1 MKVGL
6 FTVALLASGQTAF
19 AQQVPSAGSQ
29 LQQIPPMPVTPKKE
43 PELVIETPPAPAAA
57 DPASARITVAALR
70 VSGQTLFDEATLIA
84 ASGFAPGQEMS
95 LVDLRAAAARIAGY
109 YKARGYFLA
118 QAYLPS
124 QDVKSG
130 SVTIAVIEGRYGA
143 VAVTNHSRLHPGI
156 AEGVLRG
163 LDSGDVVANAPLER
177 RLLLLSDIP
186 GVVARGT
193 LAPGSQVGTSDL
205 TVDLTPGRS
214 IDGSIEADNAGN
226 RYTGTYRGGGTIN
239 LNNAAGIGDMLSL
252 RVLASTSGL
261 AYGRVSYQAPV
272 GNLTLGAAFA
282 YFRYDLGREFKQ
294 LDASGDA
301 QIASVYASYP
311 LIRSRR
317 ANLYATGT
325 VDAKWFDDRYDL
337 VGTRSRKASQVGTI
351 GLNGNSRDHLGGG
364 GLNIFSIG
372 ASLGNLTLRSPLD
385 RAVDA
390 LTARSDGRFARAQG
404 AFARIQSVAGPLS
417 LYGAVRG
424 QVAFDNLDTSEKM
437 ELGGAYGVRAYP
449 EGEAYGDTGY
459 IATGEVRLMV
469 TDWAR
474 TFPGQVQLFGFVDA
488 GQVDYAHRP
497 WFDGANTATRSG
509 FGGGV
514 AWMTPGNFTLKGSY
528 ARKIGDTAA
537 TSAPDRDGRFWFQV
551 SKLF

>member
-1 MKVGL
+1 MKTGFV
-6 FTVALLASGQTAF
+6 TIALLATGQVAT
-19 AQQVPSAGSQ
+19 AQQVPTAGAQ
-29 LQQIPPMPVTPKKE
+29 LQQIPPALVLPKTE
-43 PELVIETPPAPAAA
+43 PELTVQTPPAPVTEP
-57 DPASARITVAALR
+57 DGARIQVATLR
-70 VSGQTLFDEATLIA
+70 VSGQTLFDEPTLIA
-84 ASGFAPGQEMS
+84 ASGFVPGREMN
-95 LVDLRAAAARIAGY
+95 LAELRTAAANIAGY

-124 QDVKSG
+124 QDVKAG
-130 SVTIAVIEGRYGA
+130 VVTIAVIEGRYGA
-143 VAVTNHSRLHPGI
+143 IAIDDGPLHPGI
-156 AEGVLRG
+156 AAAVLSG
-163 LDSGDVVANAPLER
+163 LDSGDVIANAPLER

-193 LAPGSQVGTSDL
+193 LSPGAAVGTSDL
-205 TVDLTPGRS
+205 SVELAPGRR

-226 RYTGTYRGGGTIN
+226 RYTGAYRGGGTIN
-239 LNNAAGIGDMLSL
+239 LNNATGRGDMLSL

-282 YFRYDLGREFKQ
+282 YFRYDLGREFKR

-301 QIASVYASYP
+301 QIASLYASYP

-317 ANLYATGT
+317 ANLYAVGNL
-325 VDAKWFDDRYDL
+325 DAKWFDDRIDL
-337 VGTRSRKASQVGTI
+337 VSTRSRKASQVATL
-351 GLNGNSRDHLGGG
+351 GLNGNERDTFGGG
-364 GLNIFSIG
+364 GASNFSLG
-372 ASLGNLTLRSPLD
+372 VSLGNLTLRSPLE
-385 RAVDA
+385 RAADA
-390 LTARSDGRFARAQG
+390 LTARSDGRFAKLQG
-404 AFARIQSVAGPLS
+404 GFARIQSLAGPLS
-417 LYGAVRG
+417 LYGTVRG
-424 QVAFDNLDTSEKM
+424 QLAFDNLDTSEKM

-469 TDWAR
+469 TDWVR
-474 TFPGQVQLFGFVDA
+474 SFPGQVQLFGFVDA

-497 WFDGANTATRSG
+497 WFAGANTATRSG

>member
-1 MKVGL
+1 MKSRL
-6 FTVALLASGQTAF
+6 LTVALLAAGQPAF
-19 AQQVPSAGSQ
+19 AQIPSAGGQ
-29 LQQIPPMPVTPKKE
+29 LQQIPPVPIAPRAEPALTIQAAPVTPD
-43 PELVIETPPAPAAA
+43 A
-57 DPASARITVAALR
+57 DPAGPAIRISALR
-70 VSGQTLFDEATLIA
+70 ISGETLFDEPTLIA
-84 ASGFAPGQEMS
+84 ASGFVPGQEMN
-95 LVDLRAAAARIAGY
+95 LFALRAAAARIAGY

-124 QDVKSG
+124 QDVQDG
-130 SVTIAVIEGRYGA
+130 TITIAVIEGRYGA
-143 VAVTNHSRLHPGI
+143 VAVTDHAGLRPGI

-163 LDSGDVVANAPLER
+163 LDAGDLIANAPLER

-193 LAPGSQVGTSDL
+193 LAPGTQVGTSDL
-205 TVDLTPGRS
+205 TVDLAPGRS

-226 RYTGTYRGGGTIN
+226 RYTGAYRGGGTIN
-239 LNNAAGIGDMLSL
+239 FNNAAGIGDMLSL

-261 AYGRVSYQAPV
+261 AYGRASYQAPI

-301 QIASVYASYP
+301 QIASLYASYP

-325 VDAKWFDDRYDL
+325 FDAKWFDDRIDL
-337 VGTRSRKASQVGTI
+337 VATRSRKASQIGTI
-351 GLNGNSRDHLGGG
+351 GLNGDTRDHLGGG
-364 GLNIFSIG
+364 GFNIFTIG
-372 ASLGNLTLRSPLD
+372 ASLGNLTLRNPLE
-385 RAVDA
+385 RAADA
-390 LTARSDGRFARAQG
+390 LTARSDGRFARMQG
-404 AFARIQSVAGPLS
+404 SFARLQTVSGPLS

-469 TDWAR
+469 SDWAHS
-474 TFPGQVQLFGFVDA
+474 FPGRVQLFGFVDA

-497 WFDGANTATRSG
+497 WFAGRNTETRSG

-514 AWMTPGNFTLKGSY
+514 AWMTPGDFTLKGSY
-528 ARKIGDTAA
+528 ARKIGDTRA
-537 TSAPDRDGRFWFQV
+537 TSGPDRDGRFWFQV